1 MFLCG
6 PCASFIVGMTSASA
20 LANSAAGLVQAGV
33 DTWVGSHQASLQ
45 LQAVKTEKIK
55 AEPGADAGDDIFNSD
70 IDDALV
76 YGDTTLAD
84 RMALLVDRMGP
95 WDEAQLMEM
104 QVQEDGD
111 RELAKA
117 LQAAEQAGAALEGLG
132 PDGYAASSAR

>member
-20 LANSAAGLVQAGV
+20 LANSAGLVQAGV
-33 DTWVGSHQASLQ
+33 ETWVGSHQASMQ

-117 LQAAEQAGAALEGLG
+117 VKT
-132 PDGYAASSAR
+132 